1 MSEISIISA
10 CPKCGGMPIVRQLF
24 AFALF
29 GEPVVYDVVC
39 EDCRDNSCVAFSPED
54 AIKEWEAHCKQFKQK
69 TRSRE
74 DACTTRTD

>member
-1 MSEISIISA
+1 MSDVYIISA
-10 CPKCGGMPIVRQLF
+10 CPKCGGMPIVRQYEEITV
-24 AFALF
+24 F
-29 GEPVVYDVVC
+29 GLTMYDVMC
-39 EDCRDNSCVAFSPED
+39 EDCHDYSCVAYSPED